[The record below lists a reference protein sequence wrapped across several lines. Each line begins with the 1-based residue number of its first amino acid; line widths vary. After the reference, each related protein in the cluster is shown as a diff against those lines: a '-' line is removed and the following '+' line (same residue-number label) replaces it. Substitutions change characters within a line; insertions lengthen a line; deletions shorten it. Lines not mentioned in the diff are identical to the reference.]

1 MTGGMLTLRPYRPE
15 DAETV
20 LSWCA
25 DERAFYQWTAG
36 VLGPWPLSAAAFN
49 FVERLTPFIAEAA
62 GRPAGFFT
70 LRRPEPEKNELRFGF
85 VILDP
90 ALRGRGL
97 GKEML
102 RLGLD
107 CAFGAAG
114 AEAVTLGVFENNPR
128 AYRCYAAAGF
138 REVFRSPPETY
149 AVLGEAWPC
158 REMRRDR
165 PDRG

>member
-1 MTGGMLTLRPYRPE
+1 MTGAELTLRAYRPE

-20 LSWCA
+20 LSWCT

-36 VLGPWPLSAAAFN
+36 ILGPWPPTEAAFA
-49 FVERLTPFIAEAA
+49 FVEGLTPFLAEAA

-70 LRRPEPEKNELRFGF
+70 LRQPEKTKKELRFGF

-97 GKEML
+97 GREML
-102 RLGLD
+102 RLGMD
-107 CAFGAAG
+107 YAFQVRGAD
-114 AEAVTLGVFENNPR
+114 AVTLGVFENNPR
-128 AYRCYAAAGF
+128 AYHCYRAAGF
-138 REVFRSPPETY
+138 REVFLSPTETY